1 MKLAALC
8 VVTALLNMAHAEQD
22 AYVRHL
28 QALQKVRDVCKG
40 QLNLPQ
46 ICVVGDQSSGKSSLL
61 ACLTGIDFPVK
72 SGICTKAPIV
82 VECENDKTA
91 EGPTF
96 AIQDPGTK
104 EYNEVNVD
112 KLAEEVDL
120 IQKALL
126 QILEGHDP
134 SKAEQPK
141 ISQEEIRVRVRGP
154 EHIDIVV
161 VDLPGIINA
170 GAGKDGTRDLVRHY
184 VRQEQTLILLVSEA
198 KQDNELTSA
207 IDLAKEFDPCLNRTL
222 RVLTKVRGTVA
233 CLHARCLSHLLCLCI
248 VPSVRH
254 LRLAGC
260 KSHCRSSD
268 QGSSLPCA
276 RSARS
281 RLPEQRGS
289 VRRQGR
295 VPCALGTAVARAEGR
310 RADAQE

>member
-8 VVTALLNMAHAEQD
+8 VVTALLNMARAEQD

-28 QALQKVRDVCKG
+28 QALQKVRRVQGPAEPAADLRRRRSKLREKLAPSVSHRH
-40 QLNLPQ
+40 QLP
-46 ICVVGDQSSGKSSLL
+46 GR
-61 ACLTGIDFPVK
+61 

-82 VECENDKTA
+82 VECRNDKTA

-96 AIQDPGTK
+96 AIRDPGTK
-104 EYNEVNVD
+104 AHNEVNVD
-112 KLAEEVDL
+112 KLAGEIER
-120 IQKALL
+120 IQKAALL
-126 QILEGHDP
+126 QILEGRDP

-141 ISQEEIRVRVRGP
+141 ISQEEIRVRVRER

-170 GAGKDGTRDLVRHY
+170 GAGKEGTRDLVRHY

-198 KQDNELTSA
+198 KQDKELTSA
-207 IDLAKEFDPCLNRTL
+207 IDLAKEFDPCLTRTL

-248 VPSVRH
+248 IPSVRH

-260 KSHCRSSD
+260 ESHCRSSH
-268 QGSSLPCA
+268 QGLS
-276 RSARS
+276 
-281 RLPEQRGS
+281 G
-289 VRRQGR
+289 
-295 VPCALGTAVARAEGR
+295 
-310 RADAQE
+310 